1 MAITEPIIRR
11 MCRSVRATRAT
22 NRPDI
27 ILLVTVLRIVA
38 PLHAVT
44 HADAAVA
51 DAAVA
56 DAAVADVAVADVDLA
71 AATRDPAWA
80 LRLRLR
86 PAA

>member
-56 DAAVADVAVADVDLA
+56 DVAVADVDLA

>member
-27 ILLVTVLRIVA
+27 IPLVTVLRIVA

-44 HADAAVA
+44 H
-51 DAAVA
+51 A

>member
-1 MAITEPIIRR
+1 MDGGALGTTAITEPIIRR

-22 NRPDI
+22 HRPD
-27 ILLVTVLRIVA
+27 LSPLVTVLRIVA

-44 HADAAVA
+44 HADA
-51 DAAVA
+51 
-56 DAAVADVAVADVDLA
+56 AVADVDLA

>member
-1 MAITEPIIRR
+1 MDGGALGTTAITEPIIRR

-27 ILLVTVLRIVA
+27 IPLVTVLRIVA

-44 HADAAVA
+44 LADAAV
-51 DAAVA
+51 VY
-56 DAAVADVAVADVDLA
+56 VDPA

-80 LRLRLR
+80 LRLR

>member
-11 MCRSVRATRAT
+11 MCRSVRAT

-44 HADAAVA
+44 HA